1 MIRRPPRSTL
11 FPYTTLFRSRIDRRA
26 ERAVPRVRGLG
37 RRCPGGAARRHARDR
52 RRHGAPRGRAA
63 RGGCRL
69 SHRRL
74 RGAALAGVSTAEFWT
89 DLYARGGDGGELGQP
104 PPTLREFMESPPRP

>member
-37 RRCPGGAARRHARDR
+37 RRCPGGAARGYACDR

-63 RGGCRL
+63 RGGGRL
-69 SHRRL
+69 SDRRV
-74 RGAALAGVSTAEFWT
+74 RGAALA
-89 DLYARGGDGGELGQP
+89 RGGTAAVLADRYTRGGHGVAAAQ
-104 PPTLREFMESPPRP
+104 